1 VSLARAVSTLHIR
14 VEHHFPSAEVWVW
27 VDDKLA
33 FSHLMG
39 GIVKKRLG
47 IFKGVQGFESESLRV
62 SSGDHRFRVRVQ
74 SDDKTYDKSA
84 TVVGT
89 LPQEGE
95 RALRISCDK
104 HKPLQLVME

>member
-1 VSLARAVSTLHIR
+1 
-14 VEHHFPSAEVWVW
+14 
-27 VDDKLA
+27 
-33 FSHLMG
+33 
-39 GIVKKRLG
+39 
-47 IFKGVQGFESESLRV
+47 
-62 SSGDHRFRVRVQ
+62 VQ